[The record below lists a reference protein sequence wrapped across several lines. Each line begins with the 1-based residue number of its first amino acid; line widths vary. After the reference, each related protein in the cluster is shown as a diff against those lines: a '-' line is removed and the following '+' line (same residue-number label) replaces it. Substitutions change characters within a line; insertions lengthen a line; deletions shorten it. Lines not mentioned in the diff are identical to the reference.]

1 MIEERDA
8 SLQDIKVLANNLRK
22 EDEREIR
29 TMTQEEPIKS
39 MIRGFLVSDMCK
51 VVYLNKKLVLIYGV
65 SKTSEAEV
73 GCPYMLATD
82 ELPKIGLRFVRNSKH
97 RIDEMHEFYP
107 ILFNYIDSRN
117 SLHLKWLKWCGFEII
132 GEKFFNNVK
141 FHRFIKRKL
150 IYV

>member
-51 VVYLNKKLVLIYGV
+51 VVYLNKK
-65 SKTSEAEV
+65 
-73 GCPYMLATD
+73 
-82 ELPKIGLRFVRNSKH
+82 
-97 RIDEMHEFYP
+97 
-107 ILFNYIDSRN
+107 
-117 SLHLKWLKWCGFEII
+117 
-132 GEKFFNNVK
+132 
-141 FHRFIKRKL
+141 
-150 IYV
+150 